1 MEEFSE
7 SQLEYSVSVW
17 EGIAITGG
25 AVLIIAAG
33 LVGLGFKALENA
45 FDAERAEAI
54 ARSLMTYTIPG
65 GSRGFF
71 GTNIGGGKMAV
82 VASTETIA
90 ADQDVQSSPK
100 VELFLA
106 RMPVTAD
113 PKVDDEAESSLAAE
127 ITNNELFS
135 GFSFSYPDPAAFQI
149 QQGRTEQKFL
159 CSTATPV
166 EIQQGSLTIAD
177 GIAPL
182 PAVRYKVNRPIEAK
196 YDVVVISALGPE
208 AKSQAEKVFQSL
220 SCN

>member
-7 SQLEYSVSVW
+7 SQVEYPVSVW

-45 FDAERAEAI
+45 FDADRAEAI

-65 GSRGFF
+65 GSRGLF

-82 VASTETIA
+82 VSSTETVSVP
-90 ADQDVQSSPK
+90 QELPSPPQL
-100 VELFLA
+100 ELFLA
-106 RMPVTAD
+106 RMPITED
-113 PKVDDEAESSLAAE
+113 PKVDNVERSLAAE

-149 QQGRTEQKFL
+149 KQTRTEEKFF
-159 CSTATPV
+159 CDTTTPV
-166 EIQQGSLTIAD
+166 EIQQGLLTIAD
-177 GIAPL
+177 GVAPL
-182 PAVRYKVNRPIEAK
+182 HAVKYQVNRPIEAK
-196 YDVVVISALGPE
+196 YDVVVISALGSE
-208 AKSQAEKVFQSL
+208 AKTQADQVFQSL
-220 SCN
+220 SCQ